1 MANSTVSGIAI
12 RDSMWPRSKRA
23 WLSVWTLSGDP
34 SDVQML
40 AYFFADFLGL
50 ELSTKACRIGNQRT
64 RGISIKLG
72 SERNYPR
79 YRRTARGVGASGV
92 PRLISKT
99 AVLATAPCRCFG
111 SGR

>member
-1 MANSTVSGIAI
+1 MANSTVSGIAT

-23 WLSVWTLSGDP
+23 WLSVGILTGDP

-40 AYFFADFLGL
+40 AYFCADFLGL

-64 RGISIKLG
+64 RGISITRG
-72 SERNYPR
+72 SDRNCPR

-92 PRLISKT
+92 PRLISRT
-99 AVLATAPCRCFG
+99 AVFATV
-111 SGR
+111 